1 MAVQTV
7 KLAGKRFVILPE
19 KEFQNLQRQAK
30 STSSERGVGRMTR
43 QAARDRAD
51 IALAKKR
58 LADPHEKPI
67 PYEQVRRELGL
78 S

>member
-1 MAVQTV
+1 MTVQTI

-19 KEFQNLQRQAK
+19 KDFQVLQRQAK
-30 STSSERGVGRMTR
+30 NITPRRSSRQISR

-51 IALAKKR
+51 IEIAKRR
-58 LADPHEKPI
+58 LSDRHEKPI
-67 PYEQVRRELGL
+67 PYEQGRRELGL

>member
-1 MAVQTV
+1 MTVQTV

-19 KEFQNLQRQAK
+19 KDFHNLQRQAK
-30 STSSERGVGRMTR
+30 GSISGRAERHAPR

-51 IALAKKR
+51 AALAKKR
-58 LADPHEKPI
+58 LADPLEKPI

-78 S
+78 L